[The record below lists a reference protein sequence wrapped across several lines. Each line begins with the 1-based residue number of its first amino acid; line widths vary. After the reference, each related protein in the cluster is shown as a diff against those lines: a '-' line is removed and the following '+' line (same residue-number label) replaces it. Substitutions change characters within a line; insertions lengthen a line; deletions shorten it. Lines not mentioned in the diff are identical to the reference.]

1 MIPDKWKW
9 SVIGG
14 SLMPNG
20 PSNWWIVDWDQRRTV
35 AITTAGEQEDE
46 DTMKEFLIR
55 HIHTLSP
62 DAREV
67 SVSAT
72 GDLLSISNDVERDY
86 TNIPYYPPFQAL
98 LATAPPNHN
107 YSISRSDM
115 REKDRLGPMV
125 DLVSRPAF
133 GDGSPKLLVFK
144 YYLHEQFTEARWAE
158 MNLWMRLPANRH
170 IVPFDRVVSDR
181 LGDEDV
187 VVGFTT
193 KFIPGGTLE
202 DRKQFKLS
210 WLRHLLSVVD
220 DLNLKYGIVH
230 QDIAPRNL
238 LVGCDADDLLLF
250 DFNYSACIGEGDAG
264 PARNDVKGTIFTV
277 YELITRDDSFRQK
290 PFWEQNSVDVE
301 SMKEWAK
308 HPDVELDNPVSMF
321 RQTLDSWV
329 KKRREVQ
336 QVTHYREAPEHIDW
350 PKIPEPPVR
359 RYTAKD
365 GQGSEIVRTVPGWST
380 QVCFAH
386 KMGWPYL
393 TWQRPR

>member
-1 MIPDKWKW
+1 
-9 SVIGG
+9 
-14 SLMPNG
+14 MPNG

-46 DTMKEFLIR
+46 DLMKEFLIR

-62 DAREV
+62 DVREV

-72 GDLLSISNDVERDY
+72 GDLLSVSNDVERDY
-86 TNIPYYPPFQAL
+86 TNIPYQPPFQAL

-107 YSISRSDM
+107 YSISRTDM
-115 REKDRLGPMV
+115 HENDRLGPMV
-125 DLVSRPAF
+125 DLVSRHAF

-158 MNLWMRLPANRH
+158 MNLWMRLPANHH

-238 LVGCDADDLLLF
+238 LVDCDTVYDLLLF
-250 DFNYSACIGEGDAG
+250 DFNYSA
-264 PARNDVKGTIFTV
+264 R
-277 YELITRDDSFRQK
+277 
-290 PFWEQNSVDVE
+290 
-301 SMKEWAK
+301 
-308 HPDVELDNPVSMF
+308 
-321 RQTLDSWV
+321 
-329 KKRREVQ
+329 
-336 QVTHYREAPEHIDW
+336 TH
-350 PKIPEPPVR
+350 
-359 RYTAKD
+359 
-365 GQGSEIVRTVPGWST
+365 
-380 QVCFAH
+380 
-386 KMGWPYL
+386 
-393 TWQRPR
+393 

>member
-46 DTMKEFLIR
+46 DIMKEFLIR

-193 KFIPGGTLE
+193 KFIPRGTLE

-250 DFNYSACIGEGDAG
+250 DFNYSARIGEGDAG

-277 YELITRDDSFRQK
+277 YEL
-290 PFWEQNSVDVE
+290 
-301 SMKEWAK
+301 
-308 HPDVELDNPVSMF
+308 
-321 RQTLDSWV
+321 
-329 KKRREVQ
+329 
-336 QVTHYREAPEHIDW
+336 
-350 PKIPEPPVR
+350 
-359 RYTAKD
+359 
-365 GQGSEIVRTVPGWST
+365 
-380 QVCFAH
+380 
-386 KMGWPYL
+386 
-393 TWQRPR
+393 